1 MRIIGI
7 DVSAHRV
14 DVVCLDQFPAIALR
28 DFYLSP
34 AFKQVQAV
42 YGTK

>member
-1 MRIIGI
+1 MKVIGI

-14 DVVCLDQFPAIALR
+14 DVVKLDKFPFIALR

-34 AFKQVQAV
+34 EFK
-42 YGTK
+42 